1 MMREIRW
8 HGRGGQ
14 GAKSVSEL
22 LAGAMM
28 RGGYRVQAFPE
39 YGPERSG
46 APLQAYTRYSLGAIR
61 LHCGVTEPDTVVVLD
76 ESLLGEVDVTSG
88 LKKGGLLLVNST
100 ASEADIARACGYEGP
115 VVCIDAG
122 RLASEA
128 GARHGN
134 VVMVGA
140 LAALEGKPSLD
151 ELYSGLDDIFAGK
164 LSGSAM
170 AANQRAIKAGFQGA
184 GERQPASTELNG
196 SERTQVGIELR
207 SYEELAPGGVLPA
220 SSAEHPHTG
229 SWRTQVKPR
238 VNVERCV
245 NCLLCWVNCPD
256 SAVVL
261 RGTDFYGFDHDYCKG
276 CELCSEVCPTGAIEM
291 VEESTLLPAYG
302 RMEGVRS

>member
-1 MMREIRW
+1 MREIRW

-28 RGGYRVQAFPE
+28 KGGYQVQAFPE

-76 ESLLGEVDVTSG
+76 ESLLGEVDVTAG
-88 LKKGGLLLVNST
+88 LKNGGLLLVNST
-100 ASEADIARACGYEGP
+100 AAEHEIARACGYSGP
-115 VVCIDAG
+115 IVCIDAG
-122 RLASEA
+122 RLAAEA

-164 LSGSAM
+164 LSGGAM
-170 AANQRAIKAGFQGA
+170 AANQRAIKAGFQEA
-184 GERQPASTELNG
+184 GERQPVSTEADG
-196 SERTQVGIELR
+196 SERVPIGTPLR
-207 SYEELAPGGVLPA
+207 SYKELALGGVLPA
-220 SSAEHPHTG
+220 STAEHPRTG
-229 SWRTQVKPR
+229 SWRTRVKPQ
-238 VNVERCV
+238 VSVDRCV

-256 SAVVL
+256 SAIVL
-261 RGTDFYGFDHDYCKG
+261 RGTDFHGFDHDYCKG

-291 VEESTLLPAYG
+291 VEEATVLPAYG
-302 RMEGVRS
+302 RLEEARS